1 MKRKMVI
8 AMALTMMLCG
18 CGKADSNSAK
28 ESTTEKTTA
37 TTASQEETTASETTT
52 GAEETTAESETTEA
66 STADGEDST
75 ASEDEN
81 ATATASLNNDL
92 FEGLYYNKTDRNDT
106 LSIDCTNDELYTVHI
121 SRKKTDKEVI
131 EWYFTGEFNG
141 RQVLNYENCVKSTMT
156 VGEDGSVMSGT
167 EYTDGTGY
175 IQISEEGTET
185 GLVWHDDKENAG
197 AKNFFIKQ

>member
-75 ASEDEN
+75 DSEDEG
-81 ATATASLNNDL
+81 TTASLHNDL
-92 FEGLYYNKTDRNDT
+92 FEGLYCDKTDRKDT

-121 SRKKTDKEVI
+121 SRKKSDKEVI

-185 GLVWHDDKENAG
+185 GLVWHDAKENAG
-197 AKNFFIKQ
+197 AKDFFIKQ

>member
-66 STADGEDST
+66 STSAEAAPDTDIAEPSKADIIISSINEIFFPIINTGAQYAVEVTDINNSYDHFAGILLSSGVRNKYILRHYIPFIRIVCCIIPIRKTAVINMYRST
-75 ASEDEN
+75 FWYCRF
-81 ATATASLNNDL
+81 DL
-92 FEGLYYNKTDRNDT
+92 C
-106 LSIDCTNDELYTVHI
+106 SA
-121 SRKKTDKEVI
+121 
-131 EWYFTGEFNG
+131 
-141 RQVLNYENCVKSTMT
+141 
-156 VGEDGSVMSGT
+156 VG
-167 EYTDGTGY
+167 
-175 IQISEEGTET
+175 ICTET
-185 GLVWHDDKENAG
+185 
-197 AKNFFIKQ
+197 